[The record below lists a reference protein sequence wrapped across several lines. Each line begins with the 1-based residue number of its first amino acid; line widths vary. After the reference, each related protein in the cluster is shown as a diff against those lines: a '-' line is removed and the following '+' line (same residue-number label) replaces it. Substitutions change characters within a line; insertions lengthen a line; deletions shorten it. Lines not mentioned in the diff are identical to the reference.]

1 MTTILPSRGT
11 ETPVGVTDSAG
22 HPQWGSDLILDML
35 RLFGIEY
42 AAVLPGSS
50 FRGIHDS
57 AINYT
62 ANARPQMLL
71 CNHEMI
77 CVGLARG
84 YYRATGKPM
93 AAMLHNFVGLL
104 NSAMTIYDAW
114 CDRSP
119 VLVIGG
125 TGPMDATLRR
135 PWIDWIHTANLQAD
149 PIRNF
154 VKWDDQPWSVASI
167 PESMM
172 RGYRI
177 AVSEPC
183 GPVYLCFNTDDQE
196 APITDSFPLPDVGRF
211 APAPTPRPDPAA
223 VQEAARLL
231 VNAELPLALADRVGR
246 SAEAVRALV
255 ELAEL
260 LAMPVLNLGSSQ
272 AFPTLHPMAFAG
284 MNRELLR
291 EADVV
296 LGLDCVDLAGASLI
310 SPPGHGARN
319 RLETPNTGKKVINVS
334 MDELITRSMSTDYQ
348 ALPAADV
355 PMLSTPSVVLPLLLE
370 AVRSALDSGA
380 RARIDRRRQVLEGR
394 QQELQQRFRRVRDEQ
409 WDRPEI
415 SELRLWA
422 ELWEAIKNED
432 YCITHGAPGRSAPGI
447 LDIPGPERSVAG
459 GGGGAVGSGPS
470 VALGAGLGLRESGKL
485 PVGFF
490 GDGDFLSGGQAVWTA
505 AHYGIP
511 GVWVLKNNRSYYND
525 EDHQLQMAH
534 MRERPVENKWI
545 GMRMENPEVNFA
557 GYARDLGAGGEGPIH
572 DAAELP
578 GALKRAVQRA
588 KEGELVVVDV
598 RVENRDQG

>member
-1 MTTILPSRGT
+1 MTTILPSRGI

-35 RLFGIEY
+35 RLLGIEY

-57 AINYT
+57 AVNYT
-62 ANARPQMLL
+62 ANTRPQLLL

-77 CVGLARG
+77 CVGMARG
-84 YYRATGKPM
+84 YYRATGRPM
-93 AAMLHNFVGLL
+93 AAMLHNLVGLL
-104 NSAMTIYDAW
+104 NAAMTIYDAW
-114 CDRSP
+114 CDRAP
-119 VLVIGG
+119 VIIIGG
-125 TGPMDATLRR
+125 TGPMDATMRR

-149 PIRNF
+149 PIRGF

-167 PESMM
+167 PESML

-177 AVSEPC
+177 AVTEPG
-183 GPVYLCFNTDDQE
+183 GPMYLCFNTDHQE
-196 APITDSFPLPDVGRF
+196 EPITEPFPLPDVSRF
-211 APAPTPRPDPAA
+211 APAPTPRPDPAS
-223 VQEAARLL
+223 VREAARLL

-272 AFPTLHPMAFAG
+272 AFPTHHPMAFAG

-296 LGLDCVDLAGASLI
+296 LGLDCVDLAGSSLI
-310 SPPGHGARN
+310 TPPGHGPRT
-319 RLETPNTGKKVINVS
+319 RLQPPNADKKVINVS
-334 MDELITRSMSTDYQ
+334 LDELVTRSFATDYQ

-355 PMLSTPSVVLPLLLE
+355 PILSSPAVTLPLLIE
-370 AVRSALDSGA
+370 AVRSALDAGA
-380 RARIDRRRQVLEGR
+380 RERIDRRRQALEGR
-394 QQELQQRFRRVRDEQ
+394 QRELQQRFRRLREEQ

-415 SELRLWA
+415 SELRLWG
-422 ELWEAIKNED
+422 ELWEAIKDED
-432 YCITHGAPGRSAPGI
+432 FCITHGAPGRAAPGI
-447 LDIPGPERSVAG
+447 LNLPGPERSVAG

-470 VALGAGLGLRESGKL
+470 VALGAALGLRPTGKL
-485 PVGFF
+485 PVGVF
-490 GDGDFLSGGQAVWTA
+490 GDGDFLSGCHAVWTA

-525 EDHQLQMAH
+525 EDHQLQMAQI
-534 MRERPVENKWI
+534 RERPVENKWI
-545 GMRMENPEVNFA
+545 GMRMENPEVDFA
-557 GYARDLGAGGEGPIH
+557 GLARDLGAGGEGPIR
-572 DAAELP
+572 DAAELG

-588 KEGELVVVDV
+588 KAGELVVVDV
-598 RVENRDQG
+598 RVGNRDQG